1 MTYILV
7 DTANTFFRA
16 RHVINGDADIKL
28 GMAFHITLNSI
39 KKAWQD
45 FNGSHVIFCLEGRS
59 WRKDYYKPYK
69 AQRAEARAAHTEKEA
84 EEEKVFWEAFDTFK
98 DFIIE
103 KTNCTV
109 MQHSQLEADDLI
121 AGWIQSHPNDN
132 HVIISTDTDFVQLIA
147 PNVKQYNGVMETTI
161 THEGIFDAKGQRVI
175 DKKTQEP
182 KAIPNPEWL
191 LFEKCMRGDT
201 SDNVFSAYPGV
212 RTKGTSKKV
221 GLTEAFEDRKSKG
234 YSWNNLMLQRWTD
247 HNGVEH
253 RVLEDY
259 ERNRRL
265 IDLSHQPD
273 DIKAIMAETIATAT
287 SANKNISQVG
297 IRLIKFCNLYDLKKI
312 ADQAQAYAEPLNA
325 RYVNETQTVSV

>member
-45 FNGSHVIFCLEGRS
+45 FGGTHVVFCLEGRS
-59 WRKDYYKPYK
+59 WRKDHYAPYK
-69 AQRAEARAAHTEKEA
+69 RNRSDARAAHNEREQ
-84 EEEKVFWEAFDTFK
+84 EEERVFWEAFDTFK
-98 DFIIE
+98 EFITD

-109 MQHSQLEADDLI
+109 LQNPQLEADDLI
-121 AGWIQSHPNDN
+121 AGWIQTHPDDN

-147 PNVKQYNGVMETTI
+147 PNVKQYNGVTETTI
-161 THEGIFDAKGQRVI
+161 THEGYFDKKNQPVI
-175 DKKTQEP
+175 DKKTGEAKTAPDPQ
-182 KAIPNPEWL
+182 WL

-212 RTKGTSKKV
+212 REKGTKNKI
-221 GLTEAFEDRKSKG
+221 GLREAYEDMNGKG
-234 YSWNNLMLQRWTD
+234 FSWNNMMLQRWTD
-247 HNGVEH
+247 HEGKEH
-253 RVLEDY
+253 RVKEDY
-259 ERNRRL
+259 ERNRTL
-265 IDLSHQPD
+265 IDLTAQPEE
-273 DIKAIMAETIATAT
+273 IKKIITETITTAT

-312 ADQAQAYAEPLNA
+312 SEQAQAYAEPLNA
-325 RYVNETQTVSV
+325 RYTV

>member
-1 MTYILV
+1 MNYILV

-28 GMAFHITLNSI
+28 GMAFHITLNSV

-59 WRKDYYKPYK
+59 WRKDFYAPYK
-69 AQRAEARAAHTEKEA
+69 AQRAEARAAHTEREA

-98 DFIIE
+98 EFITE

-109 MQHSQLEADDLI
+109 MQNPRLEADDLI

-132 HVIISTDTDFVQLIA
+132 HIIISTDTDFVQLIA

-161 THEGIFDAKGQRVI
+161 THEGIFDAKGKRVI

-182 KAIPNPEWL
+182 KAIPDPEWL

-221 GLTEAFEDRKSKG
+221 GLTEAFEDRKSRG
-234 YSWNNLMLQRWTD
+234 YAWNNLMLQRWVD

-265 IDLSHQPD
+265 IDLSHQPE
-273 DIKAIMAETIATAT
+273 DIKTIIAETIATAT
-287 SANKNISQVG
+287 GANKNISQVG

-325 RYVNETQTVSV
+325 RYTV